1 MKEGEKPEVLALMKA
16 SFEPSLES
24 IFYIHPESTLVA
36 EYEGNLVAGINLDIY
51 TVNRKIKIGYIGWL
65 YTDINHRQ
73 QGLAGRLV
81 EQAVTFLTDQHCT
94 DVCAC
99 VEGDNPS
106 SFKQLSQRGFTIL
119 SLGNQLHLFGFGI
132 RKVYSHASR
141 FFDMGYFLWHYPLAP
156 ADRKPLRKSAIP
168 PFVVTLFLN
177 TILWAFCLKGWN
189 ILSLLGLKLGPQV
202 DSLPVQLVF
211 LPALFLC
218 IRTMAMEISAKVQK
232 IETEYKGWD
241 TAWITALLTTF
252 LFGFPFPVPGNVYI
266 KGTTWSLRTMQKK
279 LTLMASTSQFALAV
293 TCLFFAKSVALWYGL
308 LLLTLDTLFFF
319 YPFCGFNAQRLFK
332 GGPATKASSLAL
344 LLVVF
349 LFVLV

>member
-1 MKEGEKPEVLALMKA
+1 
-16 SFEPSLES
+16 
-24 IFYIHPESTLVA
+24 
-36 EYEGNLVAGINLDIY
+36 
-51 TVNRKIKIGYIGWL
+51 
-65 YTDINHRQ
+65 
-73 QGLAGRLV
+73 
-81 EQAVTFLTDQHCT
+81 
-94 DVCAC
+94 
-99 VEGDNPS
+99 
-106 SFKQLSQRGFTIL
+106 
-119 SLGNQLHLFGFGI
+119 
-132 RKVYSHASR
+132 
-141 FFDMGYFLWHYPLAP
+141 MGYFLWHYPLAP

-218 IRTMAMEISAKVQK
+218 IRTMAMEISAKAQR
-232 IETEYKGWD
+232 IDTEYKGWD

-266 KGTTWSLRTMQKK
+266 RGTTWSLPSMQGK
-279 LTLMASTSQFALAV
+279 LTLMARTSQLALALS
-293 TCLFFAKSVALWYGL
+293 CLFFAKNVAIWFVLP
-308 LLLTLDTLFFF
+308 LLTLDTLFFF

-332 GGPATKASSLAL
+332 GGLATKASSLAL